1 MKDNSLKIGLLTN
14 DRIIPDWV
22 FDCLNKI
29 RQSSFAEL
37 SLIVLKHSGS
47 DQSKH
52 FQSNDYRPSLIFS
65 LYSRFEHLAFRPKPN
80 AFEPKNIDA
89 LGLERLPQVL
99 LYPNSP
105 AGHNPNQSLEIIR
118 SLHIDV
124 LFKPGPEPVNSALAS
139 CAKYG
144 VWSFHPSPANN
155 NYTDFAGISEVL
167 DAKGTTLVRLI
178 KLKDKRSNDEILHA
192 SSFCTNENS
201 INWNRHHY
209 FWKASSILL
218 SQLDQLYRLGP
229 QKFFALAKIKQA
241 KTGIEQQKHSG
252 PPGNYEFFIRIVRLF
267 WRFVKRKTAAWFYF
281 NQWILLFDINGANNI
296 TNGSNHVAICTKNL
310 KRIMPGNDR
319 LWADPFI
326 IERNNSYFVFF
337 EEMLYKEQKGRI
349 AVMEIDKN
357 GKCHKPQKALE
368 RNHHL
373 SYPFLFEEDDNLYM
387 LPESSQN
394 KSVDLYK
401 CTDFPLGWEYS
412 SNLLSNVEAADSTLF
427 KHNNKYWLFTSAR
440 EHPAASINDNLY
452 LFFSNSLENGIWHPH
467 PLNPIV
473 SCVEAARPAGRVFM
487 KGNKIFR
494 PAQNASKYYGYGI
507 QIMEIIKL
515 SEDEYEEKHVH
526 SIHPGWSNDVIGTH
540 TYNFSGQMT
549 VIDAL
554 IKRKKFGR

>member
-65 LYSRFEHLAFRPKPN
+65 LYSKFEHLAFRPKPN

-209 FWKASSILL
+209 FWKASSIMLN
-218 SQLDQLYRLGP
+218 QLEQLYRHGP
-229 QKFFALAKIKQA
+229 QKFFALARKTKIQ
-241 KTGIEQQKHSG
+241 TGSSLINPSLPE
-252 PPGNYEFFIRIVRLF
+252 NYKLSIRIVRLF
-267 WRFVKRKTAAWFYF
+267 WRYVKRKTAAWFYF

-296 TNGSNHVAICTKNL
+296 TNGYNNLAVCTKNL

>member
-1 MKDNSLKIGLLTN
+1 MVLSPGKDQGDK
-14 DRIIPDWV
+14 
-22 FDCLNKI
+22 
-29 RQSSFAEL
+29 
-37 SLIVLKHSGS
+37 
-47 DQSKH
+47 
-52 FQSNDYRPSLIFS
+52 
-65 LYSRFEHLAFRPKPN
+65 RFEQVAFRPKPN
-80 AFEPKNIDA
+80 AFEPRD
-89 LGLERLPQVL
+89 LEVLAINSVPQIK
-99 LYPNSP
+99 LYSGSP
-105 AGHNPNQSLEIIR
+105 GDGKPGQPFEIIR
-118 SLHIDV
+118 SHQIDV
-124 LFKPGPEPVNSALAS
+124 FFKPGPEPVNSSLAN

-144 VWSFHPSPANN
+144 IWSFHPSPAGNT
-155 NYTDFAGISEVL
+155 YADFAGIREVL
-167 DAKGTTLVRLI
+167 EAKGTTHVCLS
-178 KLKDKRSNDEILHA
+178 KLSGTQGKDEIIHT

-252 PPGNYEFFIRIVRLF
+252 PPGNYGFFIGIVRLF

-281 NQWILLFDINGANNI
+281 NQWILLFDISGANII